1 MAFVLLYMPCI
12 VVIAAM
18 RQEFGGGKWPA
29 VAVGYSTLLA
39 WVVSLIIYQ
48 GGKFLGL

>member
-18 RQEFGGGKWPA
+18 RQEFGGWKWA
-29 VAVGYSTLLA
+29 GVAIVYSTLLA